1 LEEEVKRFTES
12 DRNNDIVVEPAP
24 LEEDLA
30 KQGLGGMPSKKPQNK
45 IAKAEEPTGE
55 KKENKPQGKS
65 GLLGA
70 KDKKDDKGK
79 SKTMTDYIIDGDT
92 MVTLQVKK

>member
-1 LEEEVKRFTES
+1 
-12 DRNNDIVVEPAP
+12 
-24 LEEDLA
+24 
-30 KQGLGGMPSKKPQNK
+30 M
-45 IAKAEEPTGE
+45 E
-55 KKENKPQGKS
+55 KKENKPQGKN